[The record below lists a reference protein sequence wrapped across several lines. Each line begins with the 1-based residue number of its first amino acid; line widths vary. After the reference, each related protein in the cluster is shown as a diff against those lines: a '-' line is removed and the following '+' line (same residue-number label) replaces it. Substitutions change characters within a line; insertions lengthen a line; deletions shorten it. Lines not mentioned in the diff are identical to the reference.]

1 MMKLLLKSCLV
12 LTLLTSLSNSD
23 EITTGNLLPNAGQ
36 GASSA
41 QSVDNSI
48 DKIGNSFS
56 NFTSNN
62 ATNFSSE
69 VEVTGTGTLS
79 YSSTLLDITT
89 GNDTTNQNKLNNGI
103 TLQGNTI
110 VQNCEWASSSYAC
123 GNRGSGQDSYS
134 TKIQILD
141 SNNSILSETNQIRNN
156 DAGYGSTAFKYTDT
170 LIFNNTGANQFNWEW
185 TGIDGQVNP
194 GNLGGPNLLGA
205 NLFMTYDNSE
215 IEESITQELHNLSKN
230 LTESIRE
237 VIIEEE
243 IIEIKAAPIVN
254 TPTPMITAAPVA
266 TTQTITTAKLPPPTP
281 LPAATP
287 KAAPASTAMTTSAP
301 PANKQPA
308 SPAPTATTNTAS
320 TKSQQPKQQVAQKT
334 TTTPTATKTTTATK
348 TSNAP
353 KNTTSNSKET
363 TKTEEKKEE
372 KKSNSSPTKTATT
385 EKESNKEQKTVQSK
399 SGETKTTE
407 AKSQSGSVETKE
419 VVSLDTKM
427 AKVDTDIKDIGKN
440 LEVKNIIK
448 LQAMVNNEMIDIYN
462 VPFYKEKLVYTDQL
476 NIFDKPIYQNVT
488 LGNYI
493 LKDPIVQSKIK
504 LINIKKRK
512 QQLLNEIEVLN
523 NG

>member
-1 MMKLLLKSCLV
+1 MIKLLLKTCLI
-12 LTLLTSLSNSD
+12 LALITSLSNSD

-215 IEESITQELHNLSKN
+215 LEESITQELHSLSKN

-243 IIEIKAAPIVN
+243 IIQIKAAPIVN

-281 LPAATP
+281 LPT
-287 KAAPASTAMTTSAP
+287 AAPKTAPTPTAMTTSAP

-308 SPAPTATTNTAS
+308 SPAPTNTNKPTQKLTQKTNTPTKTTSTTKATNNAPKSTSSSTATTNSKTKTAS
-320 TKSQQPKQQVAQKT
+320 KSNETKKT
-334 TTTPTATKTTTATK
+334 
-348 TSNAP
+348 
-353 KNTTSNSKET
+353 
-363 TKTEEKKEE
+363 EE